1 METHE
6 IISVKIVLG
15 QSLSP
20 KWHNNM
26 QIIETNKGSYID
38 NIENV
43 PSNLTPGYNWSSFV
57 GHKVSGIKVNNSSG
71 YNWLNKSTV
80 ANKSMV

>member
-6 IISVKIVLG
+6 IISVKIVIG

-20 KWHNNM
+20 KWRNNM
-26 QIIETNKGSYID
+26 QVIETNKGTYID

-43 PSNLTPGYNWSSFV
+43 PSNLTPGHNWSSFV
-57 GHKVSGIKVNNSSG
+57 GQKVSGITVNNSSG
-71 YNWLNKSTV
+71 FNWLNK
-80 ANKSMV
+80 

>member
-20 KWHNNM
+20 RWHNNM
-26 QIIETNKGSYID
+26 QVIETDKGTYID
-38 NIENV
+38 NIENI
-43 PSNLTPGYNWSSFV
+43 PMTYSHLTPGYNWSSFV
-57 GHKVSGIKVNNSSG
+57 GQTVSGITVNNSAG
-71 YNWLNKSTV
+71 FKWLNK
-80 ANKSMV
+80 

>member
-20 KWHNNM
+20 KWRNNM
-26 QIIETNKGSYID
+26 QVIETNKGTYID
-38 NIENV
+38 NIKNV
-43 PSNLTPGYNWSSFV
+43 PSHLTPGYDWSSSV
-57 GHKVSGIKVNNSSG
+57 GQKVSGILVNNSSG
-71 YNWLNKSTV
+71 FNWLNKSEFY
-80 ANKSMV
+80 